1 MDRFTENK
9 LMTKT
14 EALNK
19 AAQEFG
25 YADWG
30 DVNPKYNLEE
40 LISIELKY
48 IVYRAM
54 DIYAGEQAK
63 KAISVD
69 DAKVKYYEDKIEMM
83 IRTSAEIEKA
93 AYNQAIRDAA
103 ESALIKGEF
112 PNGTTINGDDV
123 VIPEGEIVDL
133 KISVSKQSILKLLK

>member
-1 MDRFTENK
+1 
-9 LMTKT
+9 MTKQ

-19 AAQEFG
+19 AAKEFG

-40 LISIELKY
+40 LISLELKY

-93 AYNQAIRDAA
+93 AYNQAILDADELA
-103 ESALIKGEF
+103 VSQLKPFLDAQFIYDSIRIKR
-112 PNGTTINGDDV
+112 
-123 VIPEGEIVDL
+123 
-133 KISVSKQSILKLLK
+133 LLK

>member
-1 MDRFTENK
+1 
-9 LMTKT
+9 MTKQ

-30 DVNPKYNLEE
+30 DVE
-40 LISIELKY
+40 LSDPYLSDTSDY
-48 IVYRAM
+48 IHRAM

-63 KAISVD
+63 EAISVD